1 MQKIRIFLFSFD
13 DDVLLPLESCS
24 TGIYIYIYIYEDRV
38 CCDVFNAHEYYC
50 KKIKFGAN
58 IINIS

>member
-24 TGIYIYIYIYEDRV
+24 TGIYIYIYM
-38 CCDVFNAHEYYC
+38 
-50 KKIKFGAN
+50 KIGFVVMSLMHMN
-58 IINIS
+58 ITARKLNLAQIL